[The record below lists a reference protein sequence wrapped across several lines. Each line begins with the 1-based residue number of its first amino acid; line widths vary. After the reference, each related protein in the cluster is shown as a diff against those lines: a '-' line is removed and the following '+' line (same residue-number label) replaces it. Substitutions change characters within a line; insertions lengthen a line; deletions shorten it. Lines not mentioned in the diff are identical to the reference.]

1 MTGFNLDKVDPLALS
16 RSLPVVDDGKGN
28 LTLQGEPVYLI
39 DAFPEYRVRKG
50 SKACGFYGGKPV
62 FKAWCFYRPSMY
74 VPHSGHYG
82 DPDDDGGFW
91 GDLCDA
97 NWANY

>member
-39 DAFPEYRVRKG
+39 DGAPEQGYRVYKG
-50 SKACGFYGGKPV
+50 AKACGFYEGKPV
-62 FKAWCFYRPSMY
+62 FRPWDFYLPICH
-74 VPHSGHYG
+74 PDPFYG
-82 DPDDDGGFW
+82 EPGEWSAGWLGCSESDI
-91 GDLCDA
+91 
-97 NWANY
+97 Y